1 MLKQSCAPDAGPAVG
16 LEFLHM
22 RSPNRSP
29 LRRLGLVAVPLLLAG
44 LAACATPFNANVKR
58 FSSAMPAPSGQSF
71 AVVAEDPRDSGGL
84 EFAQYADIVAAQMS
98 RLGYVRTDPSHAA
111 MLVRLDYGVDRGRD
125 RIRSNGFGNDPF
137 WSPWYGGGF
146 GYGYRPYYRRSFYSP
161 FYRRGVWG
169 YGWQDPFFFGSGYD
183 DIDVVTVYTSEL
195 DLKIDDKRD
204 GRRLFEGKAQAAS
217 RSNRL
222 GYLVPNLVEAMFTDF
237 PGHNGETVRIS
248 IAPEDGKRTIKPIRD
263 RDFERRG
270 Y

>member
-1 MLKQSCAPDAGPAVG
+1 
-16 LEFLHM
+16 M
-22 RSPNRSP
+22 RSSNRSP
-29 LRRLGLVAVPLLLAG
+29 LRRLGLVAAPLLLAG

-58 FSSAMPAPSGQSF
+58 FSSAMPAPSGQTF
-71 AVVAEDPRDSGGL
+71 AVVAEDPRDAGGI

-125 RIRSNGFGNDPF
+125 RIRSTGFSDPF

-161 FYRRGVWG
+161 FYSRGAWG

-195 DLKIDDKRD
+195 DLKIDDKSS

-248 IAPEDGKRTIKPIRD
+248 IAPEDGKRTIRPIRD
-263 RDFERRG
+263 REMDRRG

>member
-1 MLKQSCAPDAGPAVG
+1 MNSTT
-16 LEFLHM
+16 
-22 RSPNRSP
+22 RSP
-29 LRRLGLVAVPLLLAG
+29 LRRIGLVAAPLLLAG

-58 FSSAMPAPSGQSF
+58 FSSAMPAPSGQTF
-71 AVVAEDPRDSGGL
+71 AVVAEDPRDAGGL

-111 MLVRLDYGVDRGRD
+111 MIVRLDYGVDRGRD
-125 RIRSNGFGNDPF
+125 RIRTTGVRDPF
-137 WSPWYGGGF
+137 WDPWYGSGFGYGRGF

-161 FYRRGVWG
+161 FYSRGVWG

-195 DLKIDDKRD
+195 DLKIDSRAD

-248 IAPEDGKRTIKPIRD
+248 IAPEDGKRTIRPIRD
-263 RDFERRG
+263 RDMDRRG